1 MCATHNMS
9 KNMNTKKENIEKEET
24 GRRQVLLL
32 PLFFFFIFLDS
43 ISNPLQGN
51 ALPLDIK
58 EIRLEFQKKKKEID
72 GRHFPI
78 TVKTI
83 DVYCAFHRRPIADT
97 TTNNHKMAEL
107 LRNSMAMLREI
118 VDLKVVWPP
127 LFH

>member
-58 EIRLEFQKKKKEID
+58 EIRLEFQKKKKRLMEDIS
-72 GRHFPI
+72 R
-78 TVKTI
+78 
-83 DVYCAFHRRPIADT
+83 
-97 TTNNHKMAEL
+97 
-107 LRNSMAMLREI
+107 
-118 VDLKVVWPP
+118 
-127 LFH
+127 